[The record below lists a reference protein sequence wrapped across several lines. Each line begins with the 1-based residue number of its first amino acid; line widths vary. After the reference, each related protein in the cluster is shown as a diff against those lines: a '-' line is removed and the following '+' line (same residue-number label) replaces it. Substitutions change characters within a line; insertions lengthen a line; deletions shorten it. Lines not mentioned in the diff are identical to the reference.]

1 LQGKILLVG
10 LLLQMASILDG
21 VDGEV
26 ARQKRLYSRFSAL
39 LDTVVDYWIDS
50 VGIAALGLALLRSNM
65 MQPEP
70 VLLLVPL
77 TIAIRI
83 ISNFVAKNA
92 SFKRPH
98 IYRDTRDVVTFLIF
112 ISALL
117 TGLLKNPMYIAITLM
132 TINLWRLDNM
142 LYRLYKSW
150 KEAEIEARGA
160 HESAL

>member
-1 LQGKILLVG
+1 
-10 LLLQMASILDG
+10 
-21 VDGEV
+21 
-26 ARQKRLYSRFSAL
+26 
-39 LDTVVDYWIDS
+39 
-50 VGIAALGLALLRSNM
+50 M

-98 IYRDTRDVVTFLIF
+98 IYRDMRDVVTFLIF